1 MRILVVGAGATGGY
15 FGGRLAAAG
24 RDVTFLVRE
33 ARAEQLRKDGLVIRS
48 PHGGDL
54 TLRDP
59 KTVTREALESQS
71 VQPFDVVLL
80 SCKAYDLD
88 NAIDSFAA
96 AVGPQTVILPLLNGM
111 RHLDVL
117 QARFGTQ
124 AVLGGVCLIAST
136 LNEKREIV
144 HLNDAHAITFGEL
157 GNGIS
162 PRVQAIADTFSNAG
176 FNVKAS
182 AQILQEMWEKWVFL
196 ATLAGSTCLFRAP
209 VGVIVATPDGAAT
222 VERLF
227 AECRTVAAEHDHAV
241 RDSFVERSRAM
252 LFATGSTLTASM
264 LRDVQNGARI
274 EADHVLGDLIRRG
287 GAAQRASSEL
297 SVLRIVYSQLK
308 AYEAQRPEAG

>member
-24 RDVTFLVRE
+24 RDVTFLVRP
-33 ARAEQLRKDGLVIRS
+33 ARAAQLREAGLVIRS
-48 PHGGDL
+48 RFGDL
-54 TLRDP
+54 TLRDV
-59 KTVTREALESQS
+59 KTVTQDALAAPGAE
-71 VQPFDVVLL
+71 PFDVVLL

-96 AVGPQTVILPLLNGM
+96 AVGPSTLILPLLNGM

-136 LNEKREIV
+136 LNAQREIV

-157 GNGIS
+157 GGGVS
-162 PRVQAIADTFSNAG
+162 PRAQAIADAFSNAG
-176 FNVKAS
+176 FNVRAS
-182 AQILQEMWEKWVFL
+182 DRILQEMWEKWVFL
-196 ATLAGSTCLFRAP
+196 ASLAGSTCLFRAP
-209 VGVIVATPDGAAT
+209 VGVILATPDGEGI

-227 AECRTVAAEHDHAV
+227 AECRAIAAENGHAV
-241 RDSFVERSRAM
+241 RDAFLERSRSM
-252 LFATGSTLTASM
+252 LFAAGSPLTASM
-264 LRDVQNGARI
+264 LRDVQNGSRT

-287 GAAQRASSEL
+287 GAAQSGDAL
-297 SVLRIVYSQLK
+297 SVLRVVYSQLK
-308 AYEAQRPEAG
+308 AYESQREAA